1 MQVAIELPNDI
12 VEFQSIEIVKQDLAL
27 AYAMLLYKKGK
38 ITLSKGAHLA
48 GLNLMS
54 FMQFCSINGVA
65 VIDDTEEDFLSEIAM
80 INTL

>member
-12 VEFQSIEIVKQDLAL
+12 FKFQSLETVKQDLIS
-27 AYAMLLYKKGK
+27 AYAMLLYKKEK
-38 ITLSKGAHLA
+38 VTLSQGASLA

-80 INTL
+80 INAL